1 MLKLSQQEQDFRDEV
16 RDFIAAYLPADIKY
30 KVDNNLLLKKSDHV
44 RWQKILHEKG
54 WFAASWPEE
63 YGGKN
68 WSAVQQYL
76 FDQENALA
84 GAPFISPF
92 GVNMVGPVIYT
103 FGNQAQKDS
112 YLPGILSSDTWW
124 CQGYSEPNAGSD
136 LASLKTPARR
146 EGDEYV
152 INGTKMWT
160 TQAQYADMMHMLVR
174 TSSAGRKQEGISF
187 LCIDMKSPG
196 ISISPIVTIDG
207 LHHTN
212 QTFFDNVRV
221 PAANLIGAEGDG
233 WKIARFLLE
242 HERGAIADTA
252 AKSRALAA
260 IRTRLRLLEA
270 DGMHKDRLLQFKLR
284 AAELDAQTLALIA
297 MEQRYLTEWQERNA
311 HPAEAA
317 ALKVRGTELQQTI
330 SVLVADLY
338 GPYKMAY
345 DAAYIDRG
353 EMPEHR
359 SPAQEASGGGHLY
372 LYGRCASIYGGTNQV
387 QRNIIAGSRLR

>member
-16 RDFIAAYLPADIKY
+16 RAFIAAHLPADIKY

-92 GVNMVGPVIYT
+92 GVNMVGPVVYT
-103 FGNQAQKDS
+103 FGNQAQKDA

-146 EGDEYV
+146 DGDEYV

-187 LCIDMKSPG
+187 LCVDMKSPG

-221 PAANLIGAEGDG
+221 PVANLIGAEGDG

-260 IRTRLRLLEA
+260 IRARLRLLEA
-270 DGMHKDRLLQFKLR
+270 DGMNKDRLLQFKLR
-284 AAELDAQTLALIA
+284 TAELDAQTLALIA
-297 MEQRYLTEWQERNA
+297 MEQRYLTEWQKRSA

-330 SVLVADLY
+330 SVLVADLH

-353 EMPEHR
+353 EMPENR